1 MAYRTPEALEMA
13 VKAAAKASPLDTGR
27 AVSGFY
33 FHRFLCRV
41 FASTDSPFLL
51 KGGQSMLARTV
62 DARATRDIDL
72 LSEKGDLRSALADLR
87 RLAAVDLG
95 DFVSFEFVKAEPIKT
110 DDEYRSGLNVVFAPL
125 IGAKRMQDVSID
137 LVVDEVP
144 QSEAEILMPANRIE
158 VAGIPTFDYRIYP
171 AASSLADKLCAMLE
185 EHDGRPSSRTKDL
198 VDVVVYAL
206 TVDVDGTALCGR
218 IRTEAGARRVSLP
231 GRFSIP
237 SEWHD
242 LHAGRFGKLVRQTG
256 LPSKY
261 SDISR
266 AEEQAARLFDPVL
279 DGRAE
284 GRRWDHESLCWK

>member
-1 MAYRTPEALEMA
+1 MA

-27 AVSGFY
+27 AISGFY
-33 FHRFLCRV
+33 FHRLLCRI
-41 FASTDSPFLL
+41 FSNEGSPFLL

-72 LSEKGDLRSALADLR
+72 LSERGDLDSALADLR

-110 DDEYRSGLNVVFAPL
+110 NDEYRSGLNVVFAPL
-125 IGAKRMQDVSID
+125 IGVKRMQDVSID

-144 QSEAEILMPANRIE
+144 QGEAEVLAPADRID
-158 VAGIPTFDYRIYP
+158 VADIPTFNYRIYP

-206 TVDVDGTALCGR
+206 MVDIDGTALCDR
-218 IRTEAGARRVSLP
+218 IRTEAGARRMSLP
-231 GRFSIP
+231 DRFSIP
-237 SEWHD
+237 SEWHG
-242 LHAGRFGKLVRQTG
+242 LHASRFGRLVRQTG
-256 LPSKY
+256 LPSEY
-261 SDISR
+261 SDIGR
-266 AEEQAARLFDPVL
+266 AERLATRLFDPAL
-279 DGRAE
+279 DRRADGRK
-284 GRRWDHESLCWK
+284 WDREDLCWK